1 LATGP
6 SVKGQAPLPNN
17 SIDDMS
23 YLNPR
28 EQQQCMAELTRL
40 LNEPIEADAQLS
52 VMEALLRATV
62 AMTKIVQDHCAM
74 ASGDPVSALIAS
86 QPKCGNATCN
96 AAHQMLRKIASHQK
110 GLRKTVNAN
119 HDVAAKHLRA
129 WAGGRRDSGVR
140 KRTRAPSIDRLEA
153 EAEAMKAL
161 SQEKSKLTEENSKL
175 KMELKQ
181 STTVLQT
188 LEKELGIDLKARGAK
203 DASQKKGLASSW
215 FGFGGQRDG
224 EEADA
229 QQKKKQQGKDKLAGA
244 LGSGLAGFNNSK
256 TNTAALEKQVEMW
269 KQKATEHQKTA
280 EVLKEENTT
289 LRRKVDEADIARK
302 NPTGSKWSGKSLTVE
317 KSGTP
322 NTKITPNM
330 GSPRMPPTGKNAFE
344 PWSSKKGSATAP
356 GRKRGPASWVSWLT
370 GGSKAKT
377 ATHNR
382 LGDDKKK
389 TGPGFLQGMQQMV
402 AGTMAQAS
410 QAYGSLEQQ
419 IPCTRPHANRE
430 TYSSYLSGELMA
442 WRDVLVFCWLW
453 IHFVF
458 ALVKGTVFRSRAT
471 SLPSL
476 EQELEGKRGMNP
488 ARTGLSDKKGTIGAK
503 KTVWTIP
510 RMPTL
515 PAPDVVLR
523 VTRHVLILASLHAYY
538 ECLVQQYIWHRANNY
553 TRSYLAGQMRG
564 GTRDHS
570 SLLAMVGLDPTLWWV
585 RLRFLG
591 LGLVLT
597 WDWVVELAIH
607 TDWLTSLVCRC
618 GLWAWNG
625 MGWLVSRD
633 WFYHGIWWAVK
644 GAAVRIWRFARRAWA
659 KTAKLRRR
667 LGWTRCCV
675 VVGVLVVCGVAGW
688 FLAPRA
694 IGLTASLVKASS
706 GRSKPTSA
714 AIGANVRSKLVAFR
728 SSLLGAGRGGL

>member
-1 LATGP
+1 
-6 SVKGQAPLPNN
+6 
-17 SIDDMS
+17 
-23 YLNPR
+23 
-28 EQQQCMAELTRL
+28 
-40 LNEPIEADAQLS
+40 
-52 VMEALLRATV
+52 
-62 AMTKIVQDHCAM
+62 
-74 ASGDPVSALIAS
+74 
-86 QPKCGNATCN
+86 
-96 AAHQMLRKIASHQK
+96 
-110 GLRKTVNAN
+110 
-119 HDVAAKHLRA
+119 
-129 WAGGRRDSGVR
+129 
-140 KRTRAPSIDRLEA
+140 
-153 EAEAMKAL
+153 
-161 SQEKSKLTEENSKL
+161 
-175 KMELKQ
+175 
-181 STTVLQT
+181 
-188 LEKELGIDLKARGAK
+188 
-203 DASQKKGLASSW
+203 
-215 FGFGGQRDG
+215 
-224 EEADA
+224 
-229 QQKKKQQGKDKLAGA
+229 
-244 LGSGLAGFNNSK
+244 
-256 TNTAALEKQVEMW
+256 
-269 KQKATEHQKTA
+269 
-280 EVLKEENTT
+280 
-289 LRRKVDEADIARK
+289 
-302 NPTGSKWSGKSLTVE
+302 
-317 KSGTP
+317 
-322 NTKITPNM
+322 
-330 GSPRMPPTGKNAFE
+330 MPPTGKNAFE